1 MPVYNSDVAKIFNRV
16 ADLLEIEGANEFRVR
31 AYRNAARTV
40 STMSDT
46 VADRVEAGEDLTE
59 MEGIGEDLAAKIE
72 EIVKTGDLKQLEE
85 IEQRTPPA
93 LAEMLDVAGLGPKR
107 VQKLYRELDVT
118 SIEDLRQAAKA
129 HRVRELEGL
138 GETIEQKV
146 LDDLNE
152 MDQREARTRL
162 DVAEELVGP
171 LVAYLK
177 EIEGV
182 EQVAVAG
189 SYRRRKETVGDL
201 DILATG
207 SDGERIID
215 RFADYEDVETV
226 LSQGETRSSVKLRTG
241 LQVDLRVVASE
252 SYGAALLY
260 FTGSKAHNIAL
271 RNMALEQDLK
281 INEYGVYQGEEWI
294 AGETEEDI
302 YGRFDLPVIEPELRE
317 NRGELEA
324 AAEGTLPHLI
334 TLEDIRGDLQMH
346 TQASDGHDTLKAIAE
361 AARDMGYEYI
371 AITDH
376 SARVAVTQGLDAE
389 ALDRRIDEIDQ
400 LNEEM
405 KNLRI
410 LKGIEVDIL
419 EDGSLDLPDE
429 ALEKLDVV
437 VASVHIKFDRPR
449 EEQTERIIR
458 AMDTPHVHILAHP
471 TGRIIGERQPYELD
485 MERLMEAARERGCVL
500 ELNAYPDRLDLNDI
514 HCKIAKEMG
523 VKIAIST
530 DAHRVD
536 HLKMMRYG
544 VGQARRGWLEPEDVV
559 NTRTW
564 SDLADILK
572 R

>member
-1 MPVYNSDVAKIFNRV
+1 
-16 ADLLEIEGANEFRVR
+16 
-31 AYRNAARTV
+31 
-40 STMSDT
+40 
-46 VADRVEAGEDLTE
+46 
-59 MEGIGEDLAAKIE
+59 
-72 EIVKTGDLKQLEE
+72 
-85 IEQRTPPA
+85 
-93 LAEMLDVAGLGPKR
+93 
-107 VQKLYRELDVT
+107 
-118 SIEDLRQAAKA
+118 
-129 HRVRELEGL
+129 
-138 GETIEQKV
+138 
-146 LDDLNE
+146 
-152 MDQREARTRL
+152 
-162 DVAEELVGP
+162 
-171 LVAYLK
+171 
-177 EIEGV
+177 
-182 EQVAVAG
+182 
-189 SYRRRKETVGDL
+189 
-201 DILATG
+201 
-207 SDGERIID
+207 
-215 RFADYEDVETV
+215 
-226 LSQGETRSSVKLRTG
+226 
-241 LQVDLRVVASE
+241 
-252 SYGAALLY
+252 
-260 FTGSKAHNIAL
+260 
-271 RNMALEQDLK
+271 
-281 INEYGVYQGEEWI
+281 
-294 AGETEEDI
+294 
-302 YGRFDLPVIEPELRE
+302 
-317 NRGELEA
+317 
-324 AAEGTLPHLI
+324 
-334 TLEDIRGDLQMH
+334 MH

-544 VGQARRGWLEPEDVV
+544 VGQARRAWLEPEDVV